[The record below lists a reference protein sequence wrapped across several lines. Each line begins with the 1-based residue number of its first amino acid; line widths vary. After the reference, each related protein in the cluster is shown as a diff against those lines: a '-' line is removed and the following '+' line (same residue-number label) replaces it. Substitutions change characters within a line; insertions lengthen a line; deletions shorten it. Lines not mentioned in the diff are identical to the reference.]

1 MPLLEVENLS
11 IDLGDFHLRDVSLSV
26 EENDYLTIIGPT
38 GAGKSVL
45 LEAIAG
51 FYPLLKGRV
60 ILEGKDITRE
70 PPERRGMSIVYQ
82 DYVLFPHMT
91 VFENIAFGLRK
102 KGLVRAEIEREV
114 RHIAEE
120 LHIDHLLHRKPGTLS
135 GGEQQRTAL
144 ARALVVR
151 PRVLLMDEPFSALDS
166 KTREKLRSLVRNVID
181 EYGTTVLHV
190 THDFE
195 DVFALAKHVAVMRDG
210 RIVQFGTPEEVF
222 SRPADEF
229 IADFVRTNL
238 LRGEVVGK
246 EGELTAVRVGNV
258 ILYTADD
265 AEGKVTLSIRPEDII
280 LAREPGN
287 APPRTSCQ
295 SSSSHWRSAATSS
308 GLAYPQRS
316 SPQCRCNAERR
327 RAARHKARR
336 EVLRH
341 VQGKC
346 PEGDKMNPGRL
357 FEIYLGR
364 TVHTS
369 TRRASS

>member
-1 MPLLEVENLS
+1 VVEVALLEVENLS
-11 IDLGDFHLRDVSLSV
+11 IDLGDFHIRDVSLSV
-26 EENDYLTIIGPT
+26 EENDYLTLIGPT

-51 FYPLLKGRV
+51 FYPLPKGRV
-60 ILEGKDITRE
+60 LLEGREVTRE
-70 PPERRGMSIVYQ
+70 PPEGRGMSIVYQ

-102 KGLVRAEIEREV
+102 KGLSRAEIKREV

-120 LHIDHLLHRKPGTLS
+120 LRIDHLLHRKPGTLS

-151 PRVLLMDEPFSALDS
+151 PKVLLMDEPFSALDS
-166 KTREKLRSLVRNVID
+166 KTREKLRSLVKAVID

-195 DVFALAKHVAVMRDG
+195 DVFALAKHVAVMKDG
-210 RIVQFGTPEEVF
+210 RIVQFGTPEDVF

-258 ILYTADD
+258 VLRTIDD
-265 AEGKVTLSIRPEDII
+265 AEGKVTLSLRPEDVI
-280 LAREPGN
+280 LAREPGECSDQN
-287 APPRTSCQ
+287 VVPVLIEP
-295 SSSSHWRSAATSS
+295 
-308 GLAYPQRS
+308 L
-316 SPQCRCNAERR
+316 ERR
-327 RAARHKARR
+327 GHLVWLRLSSDGMSLRAVITPNAAELLGIKPGEKFYAMFKASALK
-336 EVLRH
+336 VI
-341 VQGKC
+341 K
-346 PEGDKMNPGRL
+346 
-357 FEIYLGR
+357 
-364 TVHTS
+364 
-369 TRRASS
+369 

>member
-1 MPLLEVENLS
+1 MALLEVENLS
-11 IDLGDFHLRDVSLSV
+11 IDLGEFHLRDVSLSV
-26 EENDYLTIIGPT
+26 ADNDYLTIIGPT

-51 FYPLLKGRV
+51 FYPLPKGRV
-60 ILEGKDITRE
+60 ILKGRDITGE
-70 PPERRGMSIVYQ
+70 PPEKRGMSIVYQ

-102 KGLVRAEIEREV
+102 RGLSSAEIEREV

-151 PRVLLMDEPFSALDS
+151 PRVLLMDEPFSALDA
-166 KTREKLRSLVRNVID
+166 KTREKLRSLVKAVIA

-195 DVFALAKHVAVMRDG
+195 DVFALAKHVAVMKDG

-222 SRPADEF
+222 SRPAGEF

-238 LRGEVVGK
+238 LRGEAIRREDG
-246 EGELTAVRVGNV
+246 LTSIRVGNV
-258 ILYTADD
+258 ILRTIDD
-265 AEGKVTLSIRPEDII
+265 AEGEVTLSLRPEDII
-280 LAREPGN
+280 LAREPAECSARN
-287 APPRTSCQ
+287 IVPVLV
-295 SSSSHWRSAATSS
+295 RSM
-308 GLAYPQRS
+308 
-316 SPQCRCNAERR
+316 ERR
-327 RAARHKARR
+327 GHLIWLDLSSDEISLRAVITPNAAELLNIKPGEGFYAMFKAGA
-336 EVLRH
+336 LR
-341 VQGKC
+341 VIK
-346 PEGDKMNPGRL
+346 
-357 FEIYLGR
+357 
-364 TVHTS
+364 
-369 TRRASS
+369 